1 MKVSLLA
8 IGIPVCAILFVTI
21 TGFAREKTVWR
32 FLQLVGALSLFMVVL
47 THVAEAYH
55 LVPWMHW
62 GENDSPGHYLDLF
75 SAILGLILLPF
86 GYLFHLLTRRSHRA
100 HANGN

>member
-21 TGFAREKTVWR
+21 KGLEKTVWR
-32 FLQLVGALSLFMVVL
+32 FCSLVGALSLLMVVF

-55 LVPWMHW
+55 LVGWMHW

-75 SAILGLILLPF
+75 SAILGLILLPL
-86 GYLFHLLTRRSHRA
+86 GSLFQVMRRSHRA
-100 HANGN
+100 HSNGN